1 MIAGKRLKLKIE
13 LNLKI
18 LQKMKDSRQIHA
30 SVGYLWKK
38 NLKSPPEFLIFYCVI
53 LMFNFDPTLESFLW
67 VIAIGLTIVIVDVFF
82 ETEIL
87 SAGALLGI
95 SIYFSLL
102 FDVDWKW
109 RVLNALVCWLVV
121 TALFYAVWKRFV
133 TPLIRRGFTSGIKES
148 IHSAVGAV
156 GEFRLIDGKAFVYWN
171 GDLWPVDLDGGRAQ
185 SAGADGQFKDR
196 DKVTIQSSENGIFLL
211 SPITERSATSPD
223 PTS

>member
-1 MIAGKRLKLKIE
+1 
-13 LNLKI
+13 
-18 LQKMKDSRQIHA
+18 MKDSRQIHGP
-30 SVGYLWKK
+30 VGCLWKK
-38 NLKSPPEFLIFYCVI
+38 NLKSPPGFMIFHCVI

-171 GDLWPVDLDGGRAQ
+171 GRSRWRPCAICRRRWAVQRPRQGNDSVFRKRH
-185 SAGADGQFKDR
+185 FF
-196 DKVTIQSSENGIFLL
+196 TITDHRTQCH
-211 SPITERSATSPD
+211 
-223 PTS
+223 